1 MGAKTW
7 GWEIWGAFL
16 GLLGFV
22 AFWVLLAGGVAWT
35 GISELR
41 RGFST
46 VDLSARCSPGESS
59 GCLSDQWARVESVDS
74 SGYTTLTYDDG
85 RRTWEVDL
93 LGDADPEPGTRLLIE
108 HWGDDPVSLYGPVQ
122 DIRYRTEWWPRRWSP
137 EGLIMTAVGALLLGA
152 LLALVA
158 VGIVVRV
165 QARRDL
171 RRTLQTRR

>member
-1 MGAKTW
+1 MRW
-7 GWEIWGAFL
+7 GF
-16 GLLGFV
+16 
-22 AFWVLLAGGVAWT
+22 T
-35 GISELR
+35 
-41 RGFST
+41 T
-46 VDLSARCSPGESS
+46 VDVSARRVGGES
-59 GCLSDQWARVESVDS
+59 GRCLSDQWARVETVDS

-158 VGIVVRV
+158 IGIVVRV

-171 RRTLQTRR
+171 RRTLQGRR